1 MLQGHS
7 QFIQRKMI
15 KIFINIV
22 NIIYSRFISS
32 TFKTKNR
39 IFCHFPVNITGNR
52 NISFGKNCFVGKNCI
67 FSAWEQLRKQTFSP
81 TIIIGNHCDFGEYN
95 HISAI
100 NKIQIGDGLLTGR
113 WVTITDNAHGNP
125 DINEN
130 NLPPMERTVYSKG
143 PIVIGSNVWIG
154 DKATILPGVTIG
166 DGAVI
171 GANTVVTHNV
181 PPYSTAVGNPMR
193 IIKR

>member
-1 MLQGHS
+1 
-7 QFIQRKMI
+7 MI
-15 KIFINIV
+15 KAIINII
-22 NIIYSRFISS
+22 NIIYSSILSA
-32 TFKTKNR
+32 TFKKGNGV
-39 IFCHFPVNITGNR
+39 FCHFPVSITGNR

-67 FSAWEQLRKQTFSP
+67 FSAWERHRKQTFSP

-113 WVTITDNAHGNP
+113 WVTITDNAHGKP
-125 DINEN
+125 EVNEN
-130 NLPPMERTVYSKG
+130 DLPPMERTVYSKG
-143 PIVIGSNVWIG
+143 PIIIGSNVWIG